1 MAGRAA
7 RLVLL
12 AGVATL
18 ASGSQGD
25 REPVYRDCVLRCEE
39 RNCSGDALKHFRSR
53 QPIYMSLAGKPRPV
67 SHAPRLGPASLS
79 SPANTPLQ
87 RLNLNFLPRT
97 RCECK
102 WSPRITRGSSFS
114 SVFPETLIYF
124 IFIQSNGYLFN
135 SPESRALE

>member
-1 MAGRAA
+1 MAARAA

-12 AGVATL
+12 AGVASL

-67 SHAPRLGPASLS
+67 GHAPRLGPASLS
-79 SPANTPLQ
+79 PSQIILGN
-87 RLNLNFLPRT
+87 
-97 RCECK
+97 
-102 WSPRITRGSSFS
+102 
-114 SVFPETLIYF
+114 V
-124 IFIQSNGYLFN
+124 
-135 SPESRALE
+135 RALISYPGLVVSVSGAPA